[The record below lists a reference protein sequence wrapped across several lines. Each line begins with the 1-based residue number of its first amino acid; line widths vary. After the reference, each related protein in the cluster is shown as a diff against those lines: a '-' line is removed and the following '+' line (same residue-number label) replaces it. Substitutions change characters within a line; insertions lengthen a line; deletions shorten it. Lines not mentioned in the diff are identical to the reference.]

1 MAENRNSP
9 GNEPTGLNL
18 KKFNSTSVTT
28 TTEVITPK
36 LSSADKGRR
45 ALMIVV
51 ALFAIVFL
59 GAIAF
64 RNSGFNPFEKTDE
77 EKAFAAPVHTSPQ

>member
-9 GNEPTGLNL
+9 GNEPSGLNL

-45 ALMIVV
+45 AMMVV
-51 ALFAIVFL
+51 IALIAIVFL
-59 GAIAF
+59 GAMAF
-64 RNSGFNPFEKTDE
+64 RTSGFNPFEKTDD
-77 EKAFAAPVHTSPQ
+77 EKHFAAPERSAPQ